1 MKEFFRI
8 LEGIDAILWD
18 YLGIFFIILIG
29 SYFTIKNK
37 FFQISILLQPRKY
50 IGELLSCA
58 EKGKQGVHPIKLYF
72 SSVGGMV
79 GLGNLVFVV
88 AVIQVGGPG
97 GIVWMWLASF
107 IGMIIKYSE
116 IYLGIKYRVKTK
128 HGYDGGPMYFL
139 QAAFKGSR
147 INLDKILPYFV
158 CILLCIYG
166 AETSQFLIITD
177 TFVDTLNVN
186 RMVVIG
192 MLLVLVIVSAVGG
205 VQRLSSICSILMP
218 PFMISYIILGLWIMI
233 DNSHMLPN
241 IFSAIFSDFFTLKA
255 SSSGIIG
262 GNLLAAHIGISK
274 AVYSGDI
281 GIGYDSIVQSETQ
294 TTHPERQ
301 ARIAIFAL
309 FSDTIICTITIM
321 VVFVTGV
328 LQSDVKQSQYIINA
342 IAQYVPYSQIYIT
355 FLFFIAG
362 FTTLIGYLVM
372 GQKAAIF
379 LNKRLGKEV
388 YIIYS
393 IIAFIAFSFHDQND
407 VILIMSISG
416 GLLMI
421 LNLTG
426 VFLLRKEIKFCK

>member
-1 MKEFFRI
+1 
-8 LEGIDAILWD
+8 
-18 YLGIFFIILIG
+18 
-29 SYFTIKNK
+29 
-37 FFQISILLQPRKY
+37 
-50 IGELLSCA
+50 
-58 EKGKQGVHPIKLYF
+58 
-72 SSVGGMV
+72 
-79 GLGNLVFVV
+79 
-88 AVIQVGGPG
+88 
-97 GIVWMWLASF
+97 
-107 IGMIIKYSE
+107 
-116 IYLGIKYRVKTK
+116 
-128 HGYDGGPMYFL
+128 
-139 QAAFKGSR
+139 
-147 INLDKILPYFV
+147 
-158 CILLCIYG
+158 
-166 AETSQFLIITD
+166 
-177 TFVDTLNVN
+177 
-186 RMVVIG
+186 
-192 MLLVLVIVSAVGG
+192 
-205 VQRLSSICSILMP
+205 
-218 PFMISYIILGLWIMI
+218 MI